1 MMVSLLS
8 HRLLIILILSL
19 IKTKSMFT
27 TIFFNIIRLYLLLLT
42 LSHMPISDTN
52 RKQEHCVIF

>member
-1 MMVSLLS
+1 
-8 HRLLIILILSL
+8 
-19 IKTKSMFT
+19 MFT